1 MGKTNSK
8 GWITPTIIIVVVV
21 LILASVFGR
30 GIINLIPY
38 NVDTEEIEI
47 NAPGL
52 KGIGT
57 LSLGMTTEEAIT
69 TLKENSSSYKREYKV
84 QDEEYEWF
92 LSASSKIDTP
102 DYEEKTAEYYLDS
115 ISSTSTQ
122 RSSLTIRLGFYRD
135 TLVLMR
141 ISGGWRSGGAGTIHD
156 ALKDK
161 YGDGVITGIEKTYGQ
176 KEVWRSEY
184 VEAEYFRQDDHNK
197 DWRKRKILEYMEIT
211 PATRNIWK
219 VLSDYNKE
227 LYAKIAAKEEE
238 QKQSVYDKI

>member
-1 MGKTNSK
+1 MGKINSK

-38 NVDTEEIEI
+38 RGTAEEI

-57 LSLGMTTEEAIT
+57 LSIGMTTKEAIT
-69 TLKENSSSYKREYKV
+69 ALKENSSYYKREYNV
-84 QDEEYEWF
+84 HNEEYEWF

-115 ISSTSTQ
+115 ISSASTQ
-122 RSSLTIRLGFYRD
+122 ISSLTIRLGFYRD
-135 TLVLMR
+135 TLALMR
-141 ISGGWRSGGAGTIHD
+141 ISGGWRSEGAGTIHD
-156 ALKDK
+156 AFKDK

-176 KEVWRSEY
+176 QEVWRSEY
-184 VEAEYFRQDDHNK
+184 VEAKYFRQDDHNK
-197 DWRKRKILEYMEIT
+197 DWRKRKILEYMVIT
-211 PATRNIWK
+211 PATTRNIWK
-219 VLSDYNKE
+219 EISGYKQE
-227 LYAKIAAKEEE
+227 LNAKIAAQEEKE
-238 QKQSVYDKI
+238 KQAVYDKI